1 MSIRL
6 FYYLYTNQFN
16 GYNNCSIN
24 ILLKVQSNRVTP
36 TKKLIVTNAELM
48 AGHVRSVL
56 TWVAFFAIEE
66 QQKSIIVSF

>member
-1 MSIRL
+1 M
-6 FYYLYTNQFN
+6 
-16 GYNNCSIN
+16 
-24 ILLKVQSNRVTP
+24 QSNRVTP

-66 QQKSIIVSF
+66 QQKSMAVSF